1 MIIKERVHISEFVKG
16 NTWVNTDRY
25 PTLIETKRKMYDWW
39 ERGYEPFM
47 IVETEVDDEEYIE
60 I

>member
-1 MIIKERVHISEFVKG
+1 MIIKERVYISEFVKG
-16 NTWVNTDRY
+16 NTWISTSRY
-25 PTLIETKRKMYDWW
+25 PTLIETKREMYDWW

>member
-1 MIIKERVHISEFVKG
+1 MIIKERVYISEFVKG
-16 NTWVNTDRY
+16 NTWISTSRY
-25 PTLIETKRKMYDWW
+25 PTLIETKREMYYWW

-47 IVETEVDDEEYIE
+47 IVETKVDDEEYIE